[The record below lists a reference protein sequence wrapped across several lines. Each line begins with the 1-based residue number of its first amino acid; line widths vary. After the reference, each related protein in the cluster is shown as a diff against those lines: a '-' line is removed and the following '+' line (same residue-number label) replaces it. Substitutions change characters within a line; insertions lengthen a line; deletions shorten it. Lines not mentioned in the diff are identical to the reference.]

1 MHQCRHFRECNTIRG
16 QARFDSGYVPCC
28 AYVAIGYNPHRL
40 RSRPTNQTCGLLPTV
55 QSGGVK
61 KVRKA
66 KSMPELHLRLVS
78 FFFLLSSL
86 LDQSIDVFETRSGI
100 SLVGGVVSD

>member
-1 MHQCRHFRECNTIRG
+1 MLCVCRDWVQSSSFEISADQSDVRIT
-16 QARFDSGYVPCC
+16 
-28 AYVAIGYNPHRL
+28 
-40 RSRPTNQTCGLLPTV
+40 PTV

-78 FFFLLSSL
+78 FFSLLSSL